1 MKLSRQQGCF
11 CCATKHVVHHQ
22 LTKHNF
28 IASFMMNAIMQVRQR
43 LYNSSVGKWKLHET
57 YMQPAADLL
66 DPMVKRYEEEYAV
79 FFINRNPEKSVK
91 DEL

>member
-1 MKLSRQQGCF
+1 MKQLVSGC
-11 CCATKHVVHHQ
+11 
-22 LTKHNF
+22 LTKQKL
-28 IASFMMNAIMQVRQR
+28 IASFMVLQVRQQ
-43 LYNSSVGKWKLHET
+43 LYNTSVGKWKLYQP

-79 FFINRNPEKSVK
+79 FSNPGKSVK

>member
-1 MKLSRQQGCF
+1 
-11 CCATKHVVHHQ
+11 
-22 LTKHNF
+22 
-28 IASFMMNAIMQVRQR
+28 MMNAIMQVRQR

-66 DPMVKRYEEEYAV
+66 DPIVKRYEEEYAV
-79 FFINRNPEKSVK
+79 FFSNPEKSVK

>member
-1 MKLSRQQGCF
+1 MYI
-11 CCATKHVVHHQ
+11 HHESINVI
-22 LTKHNF
+22 L
-28 IASFMMNAIMQVRQR
+28 QVRQR
-43 LYNSSVGKWKLHET
+43 LYNTSVGKWKLYQP

-79 FFINRNPEKSVK
+79 FFSSPGQSVK